1 MAAGGPGDHPLK
13 DILHFDM
20 HVFDDE
26 CDAIIRELSTCMS
39 EDALYD
45 SVDWSSTFSMTA
57 SQLDEFKGTL
67 SQKTVTATFEGE
79 ALPPV
84 NDQKEC
90 R

>member
-26 CDAIIRELSTCMS
+26 CDAIIRDLANYLS
-39 EDALYD
+39 EDELYD
-45 SVDWSSTFSMTA
+45 SIDWYATFSMSE
-57 SQLDEFKGTL
+57 SQLAQFKETL
-67 SQKTVTATFEGE
+67 TQRLI
-79 ALPPV
+79 ALKNHP
-84 NDQKEC
+84 

>member
-26 CDAIIRELSTCMS
+26 CDAIIRDLANYLPEDELYASI
-39 EDALYD
+39 
-45 SVDWSSTFSMTA
+45 DWYATFSMSE
-57 SQLDEFKGTL
+57 SQLAQFKETL
-67 SQKTVTATFEGE
+67 SQRLI
-79 ALPPV
+79 ALKNHP
-84 NDQKEC
+84 

>member
-26 CDAIIRELSTCMS
+26 CDAIIRDLANYLS
-39 EDALYD
+39 EDELYA
-45 SVDWSSTFSMTA
+45 SIDWYATFSMSG
-57 SQLDEFKGTL
+57 SQLAEFKETL
-67 SQKTVTATFEGE
+67 SRRLI
-79 ALPPV
+79 ALKNHP
-84 NDQKEC
+84 

>member
-13 DILHFDM
+13 DILHFNM
-20 HVFDDE
+20 NVFDSE

-45 SVDWSSTFSMTA
+45 SIDWFSTFNMTA
-57 SQLDEFKGTL
+57 SRLDEFKRTL
-67 SQKTVTATFEGE
+67 SQKLM
-79 ALPPV
+79 ALKKIA
-84 NDQKEC
+84 DH

>member
-26 CDAIIRELSTCMS
+26 CDAIIRELSTHMS

-45 SVDWSSTFSMTA
+45 SIDWFSTFSMSA
-57 SQLDEFKGTL
+57 PQLADFKANL
-67 SQKTVTATFEGE
+67 SQRLMGLKDTRR
-79 ALPPV
+79 
-84 NDQKEC
+84 K
-90 R
+90 